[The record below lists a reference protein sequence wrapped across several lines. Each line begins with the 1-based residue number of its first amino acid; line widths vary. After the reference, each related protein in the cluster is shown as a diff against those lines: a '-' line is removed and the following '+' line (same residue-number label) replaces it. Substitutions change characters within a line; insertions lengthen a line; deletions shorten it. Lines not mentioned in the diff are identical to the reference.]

1 MVATFIIFAVTGV
14 GSPMNVRI
22 IRIVIAALMFA
33 AWMQNEAALWIAE
46 QTIPSTY
53 DASASVFFSAC
64 LTLTFF
70 IACLYVA
77 IGPQRTGNGR

>member
-1 MVATFIIFAVTGV
+1 
-14 GSPMNVRI
+14 MNVRI
-22 IRIVIAALMFA
+22 LRIVLGVLMFS
-33 AWMQNEAALWIAE
+33 AWLRNEAALWIAE

-53 DASASVFFSAC
+53 DESANVFFAAC

-77 IGPQRTGNGR
+77 IGPQRPANGK

>member
-1 MVATFIIFAVTGV
+1 
-14 GSPMNVRI
+14 MNVRI

-53 DASASVFFSAC
+53 DASASVFFGAC

-77 IGPQRTGNGR
+77 IGPHRQWNGK